1 MARRDWWA
9 SLKVVSISSRP
20 WWARTAFANPSG
32 PSRSN
37 TSRKPMGGSP
47 GSEGGRISKEREKVN
62 VENNAEDS
70 VCEETERESADA

>member
-1 MARRDWWA
+1 
-9 SLKVVSISSRP
+9 
-20 WWARTAFANPSG
+20 
-32 PSRSN
+32 
-37 TSRKPMGGSP
+37 MGGSP